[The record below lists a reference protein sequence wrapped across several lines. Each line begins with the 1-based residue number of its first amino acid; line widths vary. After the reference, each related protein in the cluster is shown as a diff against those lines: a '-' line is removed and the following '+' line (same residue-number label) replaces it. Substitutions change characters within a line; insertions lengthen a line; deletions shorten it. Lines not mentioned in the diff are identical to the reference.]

1 MIECITAVY
10 NIHKYPLVFTG
21 YLIFI
26 INLMEKSSFLS
37 TAPTQRTC
45 KPHTAIGGALF
56 QSMGFNNMFQKCKKK
71 KRKKSVF
78 MSYLTSRV
86 DTKDKKEKVNKFT
99 FPSMTA
105 AMPWRTI

>member
-10 NIHKYPLVFTG
+10 NMHKYPLVFTG

-71 KRKKSVF
+71 KKEKS
-78 MSYLTSRV
+78 LCLCHIKLV

>member
-1 MIECITAVY
+1 
-10 NIHKYPLVFTG
+10 
-21 YLIFI
+21 
-26 INLMEKSSFLS
+26 MEKSSFLS

-45 KPHTAIGGALF
+45 KPYTAIGGALF

-71 KRKKSVF
+71 KKKKVCVYVILNF
-78 MSYLTSRV
+78 SRV
-86 DTKDKKEKVNKFT
+86 DTKDKKEKKVNKFT

>member
-78 MSYLTSRV
+78 MSY
-86 DTKDKKEKVNKFT
+86 
-99 FPSMTA
+99 
-105 AMPWRTI
+105 